1 LELPVSEI
9 IVLPDSFGIK
19 YHHTDD
25 SNVYFYDSTDV
36 IIHELKYEQITPCGH
51 FHLIN
56 DRFLYCVKDQEGLLN
71 VIDVYDLEN
80 NFTEEPTPFFTI
92 AASVFDPE
100 PPGEFSPRTVQ
111 GHSSMENILLVACE
125 DMIIIVDTADI
136 ANQNVN
142 IVSYVK
148 SSATEAN
155 GKWYDITVSEKTLF
169 VLSEAVNKIEE
180 WDLTTIGIPSK

>member
-1 LELPVSEI
+1 
-9 IVLPDSFGIK
+9 
-19 YHHTDD
+19 
-25 SNVYFYDSTDV
+25 
-36 IIHELKYEQITPCGH
+36 
-51 FHLIN
+51 
-56 DRFLYCVKDQEGLLN
+56 
-71 VIDVYDLEN
+71 
-80 NFTEEPTPFFTI
+80 
-92 AASVFDPE
+92 
-100 PPGEFSPRTVQ
+100 
-111 GHSSMENILLVACE
+111 
-125 DMIIIVDTADI
+125 MIIIVDTADI